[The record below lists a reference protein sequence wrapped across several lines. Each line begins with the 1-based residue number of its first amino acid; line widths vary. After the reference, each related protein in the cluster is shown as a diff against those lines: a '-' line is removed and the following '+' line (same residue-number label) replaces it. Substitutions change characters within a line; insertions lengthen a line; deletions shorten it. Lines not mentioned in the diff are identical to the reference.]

1 MLVSLGYNPPTVAG
15 RKSRRAPPHRK
26 PARSTAVPKT
36 AVTLIVV
43 LRAKEGHELL
53 LQAELRALIN
63 PTRKEDGCLRY
74 DLYKSADGPNAFLLH
89 ELWASR
95 EHHRLH
101 TQTPHFLRWDARKDA
116 LLASREATFWQPLA

>member
-1 MLVSLGYNPPTVAG
+1 MPKRKGKRHAAIAKNRSRRLRSDIT
-15 RKSRRAPPHRK
+15 RKSSK
-26 PARSTAVPKT
+26 SEL
-36 AVTLIVV
+36 TLVV
-43 LRAKEGHELL
+43 MLRAKESQELL
-53 LQAELRALIN
+53 LEAELRALIH

-74 DLYKSADGPNAFLLH
+74 DLYKSAESANAFLLL
-89 ELWASR
+89 EVWASR